1 MKWLTALALGA
12 LLAFVLPTAYD
23 GRAGLW
29 MKSWAA
35 WGTIRPL
42 ENSPALL
49 FSIPLFI
56 GAAMALRAVFNW
68 HDR

>member
-1 MKWLTALALGA
+1 MKWITALIMGAILG
-12 LLAFVLPTAYD
+12 FVLPTGFD
-23 GRAGLW
+23 GRSGQW
-29 MKSWAA
+29 MNSWAG

-49 FSIPLFI
+49 FSIPLFL

-68 HDR
+68 HSR